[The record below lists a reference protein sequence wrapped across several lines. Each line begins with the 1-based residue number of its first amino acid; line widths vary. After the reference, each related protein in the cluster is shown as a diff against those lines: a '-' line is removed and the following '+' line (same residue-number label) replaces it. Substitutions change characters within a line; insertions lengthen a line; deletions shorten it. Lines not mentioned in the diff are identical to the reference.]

1 MKLLLLIAVAF
12 MLRLAGVLATRH
24 LGCTYDECWYLFLA
38 VKLAAGEGFQAQAG
52 HFWPPGYI
60 AFVAAYIKSGLGVE
74 WAVFSQILLSTLL
87 VPLAYV
93 IGREAAAEAGRAD
106 SHRVGL
112 LAAAIIAFHP
122 TLIAYSH
129 YLLSET
135 LFLPLFTAGLL
146 LVHRYTLRPAPT
158 VALAAGLL
166 MGAATLIKAL
176 PLYLVPLLAIWLAT
190 TQPAGRRLVPVVLLL
205 LGTVLI
211 VGPWTARNA
220 VVHQRLVL
228 VETTTGKNLVRG
240 NNAIS
245 PANWDWGTARP
256 TLGASIYGDCVKEAN
271 LVDRDACLVR
281 YGLGEIRQHPGRF
294 VQQAGTKLA
303 DLVNPTS
310 FLVRHIREGIYGDWP
325 APLAH
330 TVVTLVALFNMALM
344 ALAVVGWTRSSG
356 RWRQIV
362 ILLVLYMLAVHVVM
376 FAMSRFRLP
385 LEVPMAVGAALA
397 LLPASGSGSG
407 GRGRSLLIAALLTV
421 LVLCWSVRVFDLY
434 APRVVKPEPV
444 EQSGEQ

>member
-1 MKLLLLIAVAF
+1 LKLLLLIATAF
-12 MLRLAGVLATRH
+12 LVRLAGVLATRN
-24 LGCTYDECWYLFLA
+24 LGCAYDECWYLFLA

-60 AFVAAYIKSGLGVE
+60 AFVAAYLKSGLGVE
-74 WAVFSQILLSTLL
+74 GAIFSQILLSTLL
-87 VPLAYV
+87 VPLAFV
-93 IGREAAAEAGRAD
+93 IGREAAAEAGRED
-106 SHRVGL
+106 SHGVGL

-146 LVHRYTLRPAPT
+146 LVHRYTRRPAPT

-166 MGAATLIKAL
+166 LGAATLIKAL

-205 LGTVLI
+205 LGTVLV

-256 TLGASIYGDCVKEAN
+256 TLGVANYGGCGKEAN
-271 LVDRDACLVR
+271 LVDHDACLVR
-281 YGLGEIRQHPGRF
+281 SGLGEIRQHPGRF
-294 VQQAGTKLA
+294 VRQAGTKLA

-330 TVVTLVALFNMALM
+330 AVVTLVALFHMALM
-344 ALAVVGWTRSSG
+344 ALAVVGWTRSGG

-362 ILLVLYMLAVHVVM
+362 ILLVLYMLVVHLVM

-397 LLPASGSGSG
+397 LLPAPGGSG
-407 GRGRSLLIAALLTV
+407 GRGRGLLTAALLAV
-421 LVLCWSVRVFDLY
+421 LVLCWSVRVSDLY
-434 APRVVKPEPV
+434 APRAVTPEPV
-444 EQSGEQ
+444 ERSEEK